1 MAAKTKSKKIVT
13 PLKDVEESLNE
24 ETVPGKFAS
33 PVTGD
38 YVENVPSPE
47 AAQADAQVK
56 DDTDISK
63 KIFEIIEH
71 EYPRTH
77 YGTGG
82 WLQAILC
89 ELIRARL
96 SK

>member
-1 MAAKTKSKKIVT
+1 MATKPKNKK
-13 PLKDVEESLNE
+13 SNE
-24 ETVPGKFAS
+24 PEKFAS

-38 YVENVPSPE
+38 YVENVPSPVP
-47 AAQADAQVK
+47 APVGSQVQ

-63 KIFEIIEH
+63 KIFDIIEK

-77 YGTGG
+77 FGTDG

>member
-1 MAAKTKSKKIVT
+1 MATKSKNK
-13 PLKDVEESLNE
+13 KSNE
-24 ETVPGKFAS
+24 PEKFAS

-38 YVENVPSPE
+38 YVENV
-47 AAQADAQVK
+47 AAPVPAPVDAQVQ

-63 KIFEIIEH
+63 KIFDIIEN